1 LTKQKYIFLIF
12 LFLFSGAKVWA
23 QCLSLPHAINQ
34 QFETSTKII
43 EGKVVNQ
50 RSFVDANGNIYTS
63 NSINVYRVFKGD
75 VGLKLEVI
83 TEGGVFGDLMQV
95 VTPSAQM
102 QIGDYG
108 VMVLANDSERSLISS
123 TSAFYPV
130 DEKSGN
136 VYGLKNIS
144 KRETLYEKIA
154 RSTETETIELRRIPL
169 EILRGNSTKAS
180 RANPEISSIYP
191 LEVTAG
197 TQTVLT
203 ITGQGFGIEQGTGRV
218 AFRNADDGGQ
228 SFVTLPAGPHYLS
241 WSDTEIQMYVPSTTL
256 YSTTVAGSG
265 SIRIIDT
272 NGQSIESTEQISVNY
287 AKSEVI
293 YSEQLNSTMLVGMQ
307 SGGYEFKMN
316 EQLMQFINGS
326 SMVEDVFLKW
336 ACNTGINF
344 KLDDEIVNLTDWAH
358 DDINLIGLSNPG
370 QIPSS
375 LLGKTITTFSGCGTP
390 NGLQWNLIEV
400 DILLN
405 SDIEWW
411 TSVEQPE
418 SNKFDLETAVIHEMG
433 HAHLLQH
440 NNNLSSPMYFQ
451 LNEGSMR
458 RDLFEPSIEGGNYVS
473 TQSVETISTCGEE
486 LHEYF
491 DVSTCDLSEINGI
504 EEESI
509 NSISVHPNPFNNQIT
524 LSGEWKRE
532 SQYSIFD
539 ATGRE
544 VLNGNLNSRMETIT
558 TDQLS
563 NGIYLLEVRDDT
575 KSSSQRLVKN

>member
-544 VLNGNLNSRMETIT
+544 VLNGNLNSSMETIT

>member
-1 LTKQKYIFLIF
+1 

-50 RSFVDANGNIYTS
+50 RSFVGANGNIYTS

-544 VLNGNLNSRMETIT
+544 VLNGNLNSSMETIT

>member
-1 LTKQKYIFLIF
+1 MTKQKYIFLIF

-544 VLNGNLNSRMETIT
+544 VLNGNLNSSMETIT

>member
-1 LTKQKYIFLIF
+1 MIF

-544 VLNGNLNSRMETIT
+544 VLNGNLNSSMETIT